1 MSIVIKS
8 KQPMKKSFVMI
19 AVVAATV
26 LSSCV
31 SKKKY
36 VALEEELANTKSTL
50 TKTTVEKEELESKM
64 TKIERR
70 VEEYNAKI
78 STLTDTNNSQ
88 MVMVDDLAPVSKN
101 TRDKMKASLAD
112 VDPSELEGATT
123 FKDSMN
129 VALSHNL
136 SKSITS
142 SLEEGGE
149 EGQDDVTV
157 DVDKTVV
164 MISIADEML
173 FRSGSYRVNSKADKI
188 LKKLADVINS
198 EPSME
203 IMVEGHTDSK
213 TINTA
218 VLEDNWD
225 LSVKRATSIVRKL
238 QNDFGVEPSK
248 MIASGRSSYQPL
260 VENDSAENRAKN
272 RRTRIVLLPNLDKFL
287 SMLSSN

>member
-1 MSIVIKS
+1 
-8 KQPMKKSFVMI
+8 MKKSFVMI